1 MSPEDMARRHEE
13 MLGFE
18 LVDYAEVALPIWQLS
33 LEAISIA
40 HRRFSPIQE
49 YVLRAVSVGLAS
61 DELPGFLGLETN
73 IVDATLAQLVSDRL
87 SRVNLAENGSN
98 SVKEYVLTDE
108 GSQALQSEG
117 IAVPV
122 EDQFQVFFDGI
133 HRLPTG
139 VSQEQIALPRD
150 TDSGLL
156 VELPAIPPNKPTVG
170 DLKVTDIQRVLVQ
183 QSGGRAEF
191 GKDLISLKRISRY
204 RRLFRR
210 GIGLVFKGTQ
220 NRGDLRLKIIV
231 GGVRAED
238 IERQFADQGGLSRP
252 GFIKAFS
259 DAYLN
264 ANLRKHLGSDM
275 AAALLDG
282 PESRARQRAYSIAKL
297 KMSSIER
304 KLLMVTEGELPREEG
319 PSNEHIRKAKA
330 ELQETKEALSQPSVR
345 SAAVYEQ
352 SEFFRTAFSTAKRS
366 ISVSSLGLSDISV
379 NAKFLAKLEERL
391 KQGLLVS
398 IFVDRDVYERDR
410 THSEFGRPYI
420 AMQRLADRSNGLKL
434 DVHSE
439 RRYFHLAV
447 DEQLMLVSNRPFL
460 SNTGRIRTFEQYSG
474 YFVQEAG
481 LTRAYLDRVRPTK

>member
-1 MSPEDMARRHEE
+1 
-13 MLGFE
+13 MLGYE
-18 LVDYAEVALPIWQLS
+18 LVDYADVALPIWQLS

-49 YVLRAVSVGLAS
+49 YVLRAVGIGLAS
-61 DELPGFLGLETN
+61 DELSAFLGLDTN
-73 IVDATLAQLVSDRL
+73 IVDGTLTQLVSDRL
-87 SRVNLAENGSN
+87 VRVNLTESESN
-98 SVKEYVLTDE
+98 SLKEYVLTDQ
-108 GSQALQSEG
+108 GTQALRDEG

-156 VELPAIPPNKPTVG
+156 VELPAIPPNKPIVS
-170 DLKVTDIQRVLVQ
+170 DLKVGDVQRVLVQ
-183 QSGGRAEF
+183 QSGGRTEF

-238 IERQFADQGGLSRP
+238 IERQFAEQGGLSRP

-264 ANLRKHLGSDM
+264 ANLRKHLGPGM

-282 PESRARQRAYSIAKL
+282 PEYRARQRAYSIAKL
-297 KMSSIER
+297 RMSSIER
-304 KLLMVTEGELPREEG
+304 KLLMVTGDELPREEG
-319 PSNEHIRKAKA
+319 PSNEQIRKAKA
-330 ELQETKEALSQPSVR
+330 ELQEAKEALSQPTVR

-366 ISVSSLGLSDISV
+366 ITTESES
-379 NAKFLAKLEERL
+379 
-391 KQGLLVS
+391 
-398 IFVDRDVYERDR
+398 
-410 THSEFGRPYI
+410 HS
-420 AMQRLADRSNGLKL
+420 
-434 DVHSE
+434 H
-439 RRYFHLAV
+439 RYF
-447 DEQLMLVSNRPFL
+447 
-460 SNTGRIRTFEQYSG
+460 RIIYGGESH
-474 YFVQEAG
+474 
-481 LTRAYLDRVRPTK
+481 